1 MIHDTIAV
9 TGKIVA
15 VLTDKNGAEKYKF
28 SKDNLVV
35 QVGKNFLA
43 TAITNN
49 STSPFGYMALGGGTA
64 APSTSDT
71 ALQSEITRQ
80 ALQSSSTIGSSTTM
94 IGYFGP
100 GIGTGTLTE
109 AGIFNAAS
117 SGTML
122 SRIVFGAVSKTPTDS
137 LTITWTV
144 SLS

>member
-1 MIHDTIAV
+1 MINDTITV

-15 VLTDKNGAEKYKF
+15 VLTDKNGSEKYKF

-64 APSTSDT
+64 APNTADT
-71 ALQSEITRQ
+71 ALQSEIARQ

-109 AGIFNAAS
+109 AGIFNASS

>member
-1 MIHDTIAV
+1 MINDTITV

-15 VLTDKNGAEKYKF
+15 VLTDQNGSEKYKF

-35 QVGKNFLA
+35 QAGKNFLA

-49 STSPFGYMALGGGTA
+49 STSPFSFMAVGGGAA
-64 APSTSDT
+64 APSVSDA

-100 GIGTGTLTE
+100 GVGTGTLSE

-117 SGTML
+117 SGIML
-122 SRIVFGAVSKTPTDS
+122 SRIVFGAVSKTHTDS